1 MSFYLR
7 LLACSSLLTISIGLA
22 GCNTGSPT
30 EPTSTNPPTGP
41 TSTNPPIP
49 ATPPAS
55 PTVPNGTSHPT
66 EQTQCVEFTNAYR
79 ATLQLPPYSRGSA
92 LDTFATAAA
101 QNDGQ
106 SHISHQHFYA
116 TNGGGFSSAENMIT
130 WWPLAQHH
138 TIEQILRTGL
148 AQMWAE
154 GPGAGHYEN
163 MRSTRYRTMG
173 CGIYVN
179 NGEVTVAQEF
189 R

>member
-1 MSFYLR
+1 MCFHWRRFAGIS
-7 LLACSSLLTISIGLA
+7 LLAIALGLA
-22 GCNTGSPT
+22 GCNTDSPT
-30 EPTSTNPPTGP
+30 EPTSTNPPTAP
-41 TSTNPPIP
+41 TSTNTPTA

-55 PTVPNGTSHPT
+55 PTVPNGTSHPA
-66 EQTQCVEFTNAYR
+66 EQAQCVEVTNAYR
-79 ATLQLPPYSRGSA
+79 ATLKLPAYSRASA
-92 LDTFATAAA
+92 LDTFAMAAA

-106 SHISHQHFYA
+106 SHLAHQHFYA
-116 TNGGGFSSAENMIT
+116 TSGGGFSLAENMIP
-130 WWPLAQHH
+130 WWPLGQYD
-138 TIEQILRTGL
+138 TLEQILRTGL

-154 GPGAGHYEN
+154 GPGSGHYEN

>member
-7 LLACSSLLTISIGLA
+7 PLACVSLLTISIGLA
-22 GCNTGSPT
+22 GCSTGSPT
-30 EPTSTNPPTGP
+30 EPTSTSPPTA
-41 TSTNPPIP
+41 

-55 PTVPNGTSHPT
+55 PTVPNGTSHPA

-79 ATLQLPPYSRGSA
+79 ATLQLPAYPRASA

-106 SHISHQHFYA
+106 SHMAHQHFYA
-116 TNGGGFSSAENMIT
+116 TNGGGVSSAENMIP

-154 GPGAGHYEN
+154 GPGSGHYEN

-179 NGEVTVAQEF
+179 NGEVTVALEF

>member
-1 MSFYLR
+1 MSFHWRPLVGI
-7 LLACSSLLTISIGLA
+7 SLLTISIGLA

-30 EPTSTNPPTGP
+30 EPTSTNPPVQPTG
-41 TSTNPPIP
+41 TNPPAA

-55 PTVPNGTSHPT
+55 PTVPNGTSHPA
-66 EQTQCVEFTNAYR
+66 EQALCVEFTNAYR
-79 ATLQLPPYSRGSA
+79 ATLQLPPYSRASA
-92 LDTFATAAA
+92 LETFAMAAA

-106 SHISHQHFYA
+106 SHIAHQHFYA
-116 TNGGGFSSAENMIT
+116 TNGGGISLAENIIP
-130 WWPLAQHH
+130 WWPLAPYR

-154 GPGAGHYEN
+154 GPGNGHYEN

-173 CGIYVN
+173 CGIYLN
-179 NGEVTVAQEF
+179 NGEVTVALEF